1 MKYYVRKETD
11 HYGVFYCAYKNP
23 NYSGYMLLDRSLEG
37 LAEKVKSWQETTQEN
52 IGEFDTDKPVEPDDE
67 EDVCADCG
75 DPTDDADDEY
85 CHPCKC
91 ARAEMAVES
100 SMDR

>member
-11 HYGVFYCAYKNP
+11 HNGTFYCAYKTK
-23 NYSGYMLLDRSLEG
+23 GFKDYMFCEFTLEALHKRMRERPETNLD
-37 LAEKVKSWQETTQEN
+37 
-52 IGEFDTDKPVEPDDE
+52 IGEFDTNKPVEPDDNK
-67 EDVCADCG
+67 DVCADCG
-75 DPTDDADDEY
+75 EPTDDADDEY

>member
-11 HYGVFYCAYKNP
+11 HNGTFYCAYKNP
-23 NYSGYMLLDRSLEG
+23 NFTEFIKCKIDLIALQKDMSAMPPKND
-37 LAEKVKSWQETTQEN
+37 V
-52 IGEFDTDKPVEPDDE
+52 IVGEFDTDKPVEPDDE
-67 EDVCADCG
+67 EDVCQDCG